1 MFRRRSKLIYI
12 IFQSDIKFKTIPV
25 IENSCKYWVFNHGDI
40 GPKINN
46 KNHIKEIPNILNAS
60 QGNQNIIRIE
70 LNRLDE
76 LGDNLGNDKGD
87 LNMENNL
94 EFE

>member
-1 MFRRRSKLIYI
+1 M
-12 IFQSDIKFKTIPV
+12 
-25 IENSCKYWVFNHGDI
+25 
-40 GPKINN
+40 GPKIHNQ
-46 KNHIKEIPNILNAS
+46 NHIKEIPNILNAS
-60 QGNQNIIRIE
+60 QGNHIIRIE